1 MTTLLQKACSNF
13 LQEQEALNTP
23 TLTRGRDYHANGLVQ
38 IVQQDD
44 LHAMALVAGTDNY
57 VVALSADSGVLH
69 TNCNCPVGQRDPYC
83 KHAVAV
89 ALAVTLGATQ
99 AAMQAAM
106 QTKAPA
112 RKPGK
117 SAPAKPAAKAPAENP
132 LPAVIEQ
139 LDTAILRKLLGE
151 AAENDRRLRD
161 RILLISAARRGPDE
175 MASQWKTGMKNACA
189 VRGFVDWRR
198 MGELARGIDAQLN
211 VLDDWLNAGQAVL
224 VVSLAEYAADRV
236 ETLIGKVDDS
246 DGSIAYLLTRIG
258 EQHQRACAQ
267 ARPEPRELAKRLFK
281 RECDGKWDT
290 FRDAVVRYADVL
302 GESGIAVYRRLAEA
316 AWAKVTPLKPG
327 QMESRHDHDRFT
339 ITRIM
344 EKLAHLD
351 GDVDALVQV
360 YSRDLSMPYCYLKI
374 SEALLEAGR
383 AKDALQWAETGHKA
397 FATGRRDERL
407 TTFIVHR
414 YLADGL
420 VEDALRLANQLFDQH
435 PVPQNWALLKSVA
448 EQHGSWPSLRAT
460 LLANLRAR
468 LEAGNTRVRAL
479 HGGHDPGP
487 NRSMLVE
494 LLLADGDEETAWQ
507 EANLGHCH
515 EGVWLVLARQR
526 EEKHPA
532 DSIAIYQRLATDALH
547 QTGKSY
553 YKRAMQ
559 HIVPAVRLL
568 KTSQGAAAAGRYLES
583 LRETYRRRTAFVEML
598 DKLGGQSG

>member
-1 MTTLLQKACSNF
+1 MTTLLQQACSNF
-13 LQEQEALNTP
+13 LQEQQVLNTP
-23 TLTRGRDYHANGLVQ
+23 ALPRGQDYHAKGLVKV
-38 IVQQDD
+38 VQQDD
-44 LHAMALVAGTDNY
+44 LHAMALVAGTDDY
-57 VVALSADSGVLH
+57 TVALSADGGVLH
-69 TNCNCPVGQRDPYC
+69 TQCNCPVGRRDAYC
-83 KHAVAV
+83 KHVVAV

-99 AAMQAAM
+99 AVMQA
-106 QTKAPA
+106 KVPV
-112 RKPGK
+112 RK
-117 SAPAKPAAKAPAENP
+117 SAKSGPAKAAAENP
-132 LPAVIEQ
+132 LPAIIEQ

-151 AAENDRRLRD
+151 AADNDRHLRD
-161 RILLISAARRGPDE
+161 RILLIGAARQGPDE
-175 MASQWKTGMKNACA
+175 MARQWKAGMKNACA

-198 MGELARGIDAQLN
+198 MGELARGIDAELD
-211 VLDDWLNAGQAVL
+211 VLDDWLNAGQAAL

-236 ETLIGKVDDS
+236 EALIDKVDDS

-316 AWAKVTPLKPG
+316 AWAKVKPLKPG
-327 QMESRHDHDRFT
+327 QMEGRHDENRFT

-344 EKLAHLD
+344 ENLARHD

-360 YSRDLSMPYCYLKI
+360 YSRDLSMPYCYLEI

-383 AKDALQWAETGHKA
+383 AKEALQWAETGHKA
-397 FATGRRDERL
+397 FAGNHRDDRL
-407 TTFIVHR
+407 TTFIVQR
-414 YLADGL
+414 YLDDGL

-448 EQHGSWPSLRAT
+448 EQHGNWGSLRTT
-460 LLANLRAR
+460 LLGNLRAR
-468 LEAGNTRVRAL
+468 LDAGNTRVRPL
-479 HGGHDPGP
+479 HGGHEQGP

-515 EGVWLVLARQR
+515 ENVWLALARQR
-526 EEKHPA
+526 EEQHPA
-532 DSIAIYQRLATDALH
+532 DSIAIYQRLATETLR

-553 YKRAMQ
+553 YQRAMQ

-568 KTSQGAAAAGRYLES
+568 KASQGDAAASRYLNE
-583 LRETYRRRTAFVEML
+583 LRETWRRRTAFVEML
-598 DKLGGQSG
+598 EKLG